1 MNTPEPIFDVA
12 RGDVAVSRRLSD
24 ALRTLAANTSDP
36 AVKEQIRGVLA
47 GKLGVRDFART
58 EAFSRTLDRV
68 MPTALQRFA
77 AMSDEDRARLA
88 EQGRAELERY
98 REQAAA
104 AAPAPPSTSIDD
116 QPKFQQ
122 EPSPGSGHVVAGTRK
137 PDRDRVVAPDDPDE
151 DDLYFR
157 ERRQRGW
164 MV

>member
-36 AVKEQIRGVLA
+36 AMKEQIRGVLA

-58 EAFSRTLDRV
+58 EAFSQTLDRV

-77 AMSDEDRARLA
+77 AMSDEERARLA

-98 REQAAA
+98 RQQAVAP
-104 AAPAPPSTSIDD
+104 APAPPSIDG
-116 QPKFQQ
+116 QPTFQQ
-122 EPSPGSGHVVAGTRK
+122 EPSAGSGHVIAGTRK